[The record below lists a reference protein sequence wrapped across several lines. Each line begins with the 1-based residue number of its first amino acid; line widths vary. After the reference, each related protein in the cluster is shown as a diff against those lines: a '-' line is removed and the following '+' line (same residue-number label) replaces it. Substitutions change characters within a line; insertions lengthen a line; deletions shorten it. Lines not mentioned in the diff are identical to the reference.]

1 MASTPPTTI
10 KMPKTANIK
19 KSSAAVFQNQK
30 QIKRAYDPKQDV
42 TFAAVE
48 KCLGSA
54 QFQLRLTG
62 NKTAKGTP
70 RGLFTSGTMRVS
82 AGQIVLVEGNSKIG
96 LEIIARFDD
105 LAQAQELV
113 KLGRMPAD
121 ILIAAGGAGSV
132 ATVVAEDDI
141 FDYSDAA
148 GGAAFEPS
156 AKGGVKGARAQREAQ
171 AAIQAR
177 VEQLGGSGKTQ
188 VAVEDAEEEIDVDAI

>member
-1 MASTPPTTI
+1 MT
-10 KMPKTANIK
+10 KTANIK
-19 KSSAAVFQNQK
+19 KSSAALFQNQK
-30 QIKRAYDPKQDV
+30 QIKRAYDPKQEV

-62 NKTAKGTP
+62 NKSAKGTP

-82 AGQIVLVEGNSKIG
+82 AGQIVLVEGNAKIG
-96 LEIIARFDD
+96 LEIVARFDD

-121 ILIAAGGAGSV
+121 ILIAAGASGAV
-132 ATVVAEDDI
+132 ATVVAEDDL
-141 FDYSDAA
+141 FDYT
-148 GGAAFEPS
+148 GAESSEGFEPS
-156 AKGGVKGARAQREAQ
+156 AKGGTKGARAQRDAH

-177 VEQLGGSGKTQ
+177 VEQLSGGGKTQ
-188 VAVEDAEEEIDVDAI
+188 VAVDDEEAPEVDIDAI